1 MAEKRNFF
9 GWIAYGLEKFGEG
22 ICNIGV
28 LFKNNWRLSF
38 ELRKVIMAIPVVAAL
53 VSLSNE
59 CRQRLP
65 EMVGINLMANGD
77 FQQMISRESAITTT
91 VIITSACLV
100 FMFLSRKTIYPWLI
114 SILSLLLPILLII
127 TNIFPA

>member
-9 GWIAYGLEKFGEG
+9 QWIAYGLEKFGEG
-22 ICNIGV
+22 ICSIGV

-38 ELRKVIMAIPVVAAL
+38 ELRKVVMAIPVVVAL
-53 VSLSNE
+53 VSLTNE

-65 EMVGINLMANGD
+65 EMVGINLMANGE
-77 FQQMISRESAITTT
+77 FQQMIARDTAITTT
-91 VIITSACLV
+91 VVLTSACLL

-114 SILSLLLPILLII
+114 SILSLLLPILLIV
-127 TNIFPA
+127 TNVFPA